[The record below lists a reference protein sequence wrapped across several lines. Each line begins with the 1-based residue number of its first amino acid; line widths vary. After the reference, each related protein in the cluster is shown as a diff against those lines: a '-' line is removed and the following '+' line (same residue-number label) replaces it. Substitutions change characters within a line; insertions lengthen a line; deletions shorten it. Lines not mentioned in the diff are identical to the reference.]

1 MNTAELII
9 VGDINIHLD
18 DATYHHTTDMMQTLH
33 SYGLK
38 QHIHEATHYCGHT
51 LDVLINRDCSTLLS
65 AIDVKGIGL
74 CDDKGNLVNGHYAIT
89 CTLHHHAAE
98 IKSKSV
104 SYRQLKGINT
114 VQFKQD
120 IQASAIL
127 NNTTGTAEHVIETY
141 KEGLSSLLDI
151 HAPLVCRTITPR
163 PHAAWYTETL
173 RESKRLRRSLE
184 RKWRQTRSITDK
196 LQYRQQ
202 CATVAKQLNDRKT
215 EYYSM
220 KIAECGGDSKQI
232 HRLTDKLLISQ
243 SQQRLPSTDDD
254 VLLANRFSN
263 YFETKIDN
271 IRNGFQI
278 NVTANDQPR
287 LNQYTTIHQFRLAS
301 SEEIIELIT
310 SYSNKSCELDTIPTW
325 LLKDCINELLP
336 LIMSIIN
343 NSISTGIFPSQFKQ
357 AIVRP
362 LLKKSDLDPELLKNY
377 RPVSNL
383 NFISKIVEK
392 VIMQRLDEHLT
403 QHSLHDPLQSAYR
416 KDHSTETAIT
426 KIHHDIITSLD
437 EGRCT
442 VLASLD
448 LSAAFDTVDHDILLH
463 RLWTYYGI
471 RGIAHQWFSSYLHD
485 RQTKIC
491 INSSYSESRRLKC
504 GVPQGSVLGARLY
517 TMYTRQM
524 SAIMDNH
531 SVRYHS
537 YADDTQV
544 YLECDNN
551 EVAVRNAVDR
561 LEKCI
566 SDVCEWMNGNSL
578 KINED
583 KTDFIIFSAHA
594 DQYKHIRL
602 TVGTDNVQAS
612 ESIKILGVTLDH
624 SMNMKKAIAN
634 TCRSAHMYIRKINSI
649 PRYLCEDSTKLLV
662 NSTVLSRL
670 DYCNSIYVG
679 LPQTSLYKLQLAQN
693 CAARIITNTPR
704 HDHITPVLQQLHW
717 LTIQKRCQLK
727 ILVLTF
733 KVLHNNSPQYIC
745 ELLQWYTPSRALR
758 SASTTS
764 LVPNRSRTIRYG
776 KRLIGTSAATLW
788 NALPNHIKSA
798 RNVIQFKRLL
808 KEVLQ
813 QPIQFHQI

>member
-1 MNTAELII
+1 
-9 VGDINIHLD
+9 
-18 DATYHHTTDMMQTLH
+18 
-33 SYGLK
+33 
-38 QHIHEATHYCGHT
+38 
-51 LDVLINRDCSTLLS
+51 
-65 AIDVKGIGL
+65 
-74 CDDKGNLVNGHYAIT
+74 
-89 CTLHHHAAE
+89 
-98 IKSKSV
+98 
-104 SYRQLKGINT
+104 
-114 VQFKQD
+114 
-120 IQASAIL
+120 
-127 NNTTGTAEHVIETY
+127 
-141 KEGLSSLLDI
+141 
-151 HAPLVCRTITPR
+151 
-163 PHAAWYTETL
+163 
-173 RESKRLRRSLE
+173 
-184 RKWRQTRSITDK
+184 
-196 LQYRQQ
+196 
-202 CATVAKQLNDRKT
+202 
-215 EYYSM
+215 
-220 KIAECGGDSKQI
+220 
-232 HRLTDKLLISQ
+232 
-243 SQQRLPSTDDD
+243 
-254 VLLANRFSN
+254 
-263 YFETKIDN
+263 
-271 IRNGFQI
+271 
-278 NVTANDQPR
+278 
-287 LNQYTTIHQFRLAS
+287 
-301 SEEIIELIT
+301 
-310 SYSNKSCELDTIPTW
+310 
-325 LLKDCINELLP
+325 
-336 LIMSIIN
+336 
-343 NSISTGIFPSQFKQ
+343 
-357 AIVRP
+357 
-362 LLKKSDLDPELLKNY
+362 
-377 RPVSNL
+377 
-383 NFISKIVEK
+383 
-392 VIMQRLDEHLT
+392 
-403 QHSLHDPLQSAYR
+403 
-416 KDHSTETAIT
+416 
-426 KIHHDIITSLD
+426 
-437 EGRCT
+437 
-442 VLASLD
+442 
-448 LSAAFDTVDHDILLH
+448 
-463 RLWTYYGI
+463 
-471 RGIAHQWFSSYLHD
+471 
-485 RQTKIC
+485 
-491 INSSYSESRRLKC
+491 
-504 GVPQGSVLGARLY
+504 
-517 TMYTRQM
+517 MYTRQM

-634 TCRSAHMYIRKINSI
+634 TCRSAHMHIRKINSI
-649 PRYLCEDSTKLLV
+649 RRYLCEDSTKLLV

-693 CAARIITNTPR
+693 CAARMITNTPR
-704 HDHITPVLQQLHW
+704 HDHITPVLQQLNW

-733 KVLHNNSPQYIC
+733 KVLHNNSPEYIC

-788 NALPNHIKSA
+788 NAQPNHIKSA